1 MKDFG
6 YIEGIA
12 QEARITEL
20 SDDQAGAIEFA
31 RGFVESGS
39 SARYAVIGGVAGSGK
54 STIIPHIIE
63 AVGGTPFAYG
73 CADQGDVAVCA
84 YTGKAVMNLKRKGIP
99 YACTLH
105 AFLYD
110 TRFEYDP
117 VTGGTK
123 AVYIPRPD
131 FFFRRIR
138 LLIVDEASMVSREL
152 HEHIESLTFKTIY
165 IGDHFQL
172 PPVNDSFNIMLN
184 PDFRLERIHR
194 QEEDNPVV
202 MLADI
207 ARRGQPLPLG
217 VFGSSKHTR
226 TLDTA
231 DLASFDEVI
240 TWTNATKDRVNDII
254 RDARG
259 FQKDVPQLDDKMI
272 VRVNYRP
279 KNVYNGQIVYLVN
292 NPTLRKDGGWN
303 VEFVDELAYNDPFI
317 MAQTDAA
324 TKAIASVHLPKADL
338 EKFRLMKQNV
348 RSKKDYF
355 GMKKENPYQ
364 IHLDWGYAI
373 TCHAAQGTS
382 WKNVAVLL
390 EDRMKWAMGREDY
403 SRWLYTALTRAEESV
418 TIYSGNSGT
427 M

>member
-1 MKDFG
+1 MMKDFG

-138 LLIVDEASMVSREL
+138 LSQR
-152 HEHIESLTFKTIY
+152 HTYLT
-165 IGDHFQL
+165 
-172 PPVNDSFNIMLN
+172 
-184 PDFRLERIHR
+184 
-194 QEEDNPVV
+194 
-202 MLADI
+202 
-207 ARRGQPLPLG
+207 
-217 VFGSSKHTR
+217 
-226 TLDTA
+226 
-231 DLASFDEVI
+231 
-240 TWTNATKDRVNDII
+240 
-254 RDARG
+254 
-259 FQKDVPQLDDKMI
+259 
-272 VRVNYRP
+272 
-279 KNVYNGQIVYLVN
+279 
-292 NPTLRKDGGWN
+292 
-303 VEFVDELAYNDPFI
+303 
-317 MAQTDAA
+317 
-324 TKAIASVHLPKADL
+324 
-338 EKFRLMKQNV
+338 
-348 RSKKDYF
+348 
-355 GMKKENPYQ
+355 
-364 IHLDWGYAI
+364 
-373 TCHAAQGTS
+373 AQGNCHS
-382 WKNVAVLL
+382 
-390 EDRMKWAMGREDY
+390 
-403 SRWLYTALTRAEESV
+403 SRPARS
-418 TIYSGNSGT
+418 SC
-427 M
+427 